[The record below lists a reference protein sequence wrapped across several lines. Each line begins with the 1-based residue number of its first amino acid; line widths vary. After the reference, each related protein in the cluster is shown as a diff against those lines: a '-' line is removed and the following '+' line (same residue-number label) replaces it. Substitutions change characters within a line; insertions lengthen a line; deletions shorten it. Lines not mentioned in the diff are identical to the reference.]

1 MAQLQAVLERS
12 SSAPSGRGRHPAHA
26 LELLEAKLALPP
38 LQPGT
43 VVRTG
48 LVNRLRASRC
58 PLITV
63 VGPAGYGKTTLLSHW
78 AERDRRSFAWLSPD
92 EGDDDPG
99 VLLRYVAAAL
109 HREGAVP
116 DTMATL
122 PRLALALSHASAPIV
137 LVLDDLQFVR
147 SRESGDLIATLER
160 HMPEGSTLALAG
172 RTLPDLPIARSRVA
186 GRLLELGA
194 TDLAFGRRE
203 AQLLLRAAQLELD
216 EADLMELMS
225 RTEGWAAGLHLAGL
239 FLQGGPGQRRSVA
252 DFAGDDRFVAD
263 YFRFEHLSRLGR
275 AELRFLTRSSVLDS
289 MCGPLCDAVLGKERQ
304 GSATRLESLEQSSLF
319 VVPLDRRRVWFRYH
333 HLFREALRAELERR
347 EPDLVP
353 ELNRRAAAWCEAN
366 GAPEA
371 ARRYAAA
378 TGDVHA
384 VARVVAAHALP
395 AYCEGRGAELD
406 SWLDGFD
413 DPVRLEEFPV
423 VAALGSWVHAL
434 SGRTDQADLWLEA
447 AEQRSYEGVL
457 PDATHSLAP
466 WIALLRA
473 AFCRDGVDQMLVDAE
488 SACEGLARRSQ
499 WRPTALLLRGVAH
512 LLLGDDE
519 RAEALFAEAD
529 KAAAIVGATETRR
542 LALAER
548 SLLAIAGGDYARG
561 RGLADAARSLG
572 ADSSGCRAVP
582 DALQLAVSARAEL
595 RHGTWEQARLG
606 VEEAERL
613 APALNDAF
621 PWFGVQTLLE
631 LARVEMALLDAAAA
645 HTHLA
650 RAESILERRPL
661 GVLAMQAKGVR
672 SELRALVD
680 AQDHTESVLTA
691 AELRLLPFLPTHLTF
706 REIGA
711 RLHVSRNTVKT
722 QAISIYRK
730 LGASSRADA
739 IDRAGQ
745 LGLVE

>member
-1 MAQLQAVLERS
+1 MAQLQAVVDRS
-12 SSAPSGRGRHPAHA
+12 STAPSGRRRRPAHA

-43 VVRTG
+43 VMRTG
-48 LVNRLRASRC
+48 LVNRLRASRS
-58 PLITV
+58 PLVKI

-78 AERDRRSFAWLSPD
+78 AERDARPFAWLSLD
-92 EGDDDPG
+92 ECDDDAG
-99 VLLRYVAAAL
+99 CLLSYIAAAL
-109 HREGAVP
+109 HRERAVP
-116 DTMATL
+116 DPMATL
-122 PRLALALSHASAPIV
+122 PQLASALLHAPAPIV
-137 LVLDDLQFVR
+137 LVLDDLQIVR
-147 SRESGDLIATLER
+147 SRESADLIATLER
-160 HMPEGSTLALAG
+160 HMRDGSTLALAG

-203 AQLLLRAAQLELD
+203 AQLLLRAAHVELD
-216 EADLMELMS
+216 EADLTELMR

-239 FLQGGPGQRRSVA
+239 FLQRGPGQRGSVA

-263 YFRFEHLSRLGR
+263 YFRFEHFSRLGR

-289 MCGPLCDAVLGKERQ
+289 MCGPLCDAVLGKERR
-304 GSATRLESLEQSSLF
+304 GSATKLESLEQSSLF

-347 EPDLVP
+347 EPELVP

-378 TGDVHA
+378 TGDVDA
-384 VARVVAAHALP
+384 LARVVAAHALP

-413 DPVRLEEFPV
+413 DPVRLEQFPV

-434 SGRTDQADLWLEA
+434 SGRPDQAELWLEA
-447 AEQRSYEGVL
+447 AEQRSLEGVL

-466 WIALLRA
+466 WTALLRA
-473 AFCRDGVDQMLVDAE
+473 AFSREGVDQMLVDAE
-488 SACEGLARRSQ
+488 TACEGLARRSQ

-512 LLLGDDE
+512 LLLGEDE

-548 SLLAIAGGDYARG
+548 SLLAIAVGDYARG
-561 RGLADAARSLG
+561 RDLADAARSL
-572 ADSSGCRAVP
+572 AAESSGSRAVS
-582 DALQLAVSARAEL
+582 DALQLAVLARAEL
-595 RHGTWEQARLG
+595 RHGTWEQAR
-606 VEEAERL
+606 VHAEEAERL
-613 APALNDAF
+613 APALSEAL

-631 LARVEMALLDAAAA
+631 LARAQMALLDAAAA
-645 HTHLA
+645 HTHLS

-672 SELRALVD
+672 AELRALVD
-680 AQDHTESVLTA
+680 AQDHNESVLTA

>member
-1 MAQLQAVLERS
+1 VAQLQAVVDTSSPAPADRS
-12 SSAPSGRGRHPAHA
+12 RRPVHA
-26 LELLEAKLALPP
+26 LELLEAKLTLPP

-43 VVRTG
+43 VTRTG
-48 LVNRLRASRC
+48 LVNRLRASRH
-58 PLITV
+58 PLVTI
-63 VGPAGYGKTTLLSHW
+63 VGPAGYGKTTLLSQW
-78 AERDRRSFAWLSPD
+78 AARDGRPFAWLSVD

-109 HREGAVP
+109 RRQAAVP
-116 DTMATL
+116 ETMTTL
-122 PRLALALSHASAPIV
+122 PRLASALSHASAPIV

-147 SRESGDLIATLER
+147 SHESADLIATLER
-160 HMPEGSTLALAG
+160 HLPDGSTLVLAG
-172 RTLPDLPIARSRVA
+172 RKLPELPIARSRVEA
-186 GRLLELGA
+186 RLLELGA
-194 TDLAFGRRE
+194 ADLAFGRRE
-203 AQLLLRAAQLELD
+203 AQRLLRAAHLELD
-216 EADLMELMS
+216 DADLLELLG

-239 FLQGGPGQRRSVA
+239 FLRGEPGQAGSVA

-263 YFRFEHLSRLGR
+263 YFRFEHLARLGR
-275 AELRFLTRSSVLDS
+275 AELRFLTRSSVLDT

-304 GSATRLESLEQSSLF
+304 TSATRLESLEHSSSF
-319 VVPLDRRRVWFRYH
+319 VVPLDRRRVWYRYH
-333 HLFREALRAELERR
+333 QLFREALRAELERR
-347 EPDLVP
+347 EPELVP

-366 GAPEA
+366 GSPEA

-378 TGDVHA
+378 TGDVDA
-384 VARVVAAHALP
+384 VARVVAAHAFP
-395 AYCEGRGAELD
+395 AYCEGGAELD
-406 SWLDGFD
+406 TWLDGFD
-413 DPVRLEEFPV
+413 DPVRLEQFPL

-434 SGRTDQADLWLEA
+434 SGRTDQAELWLEA
-447 AEQRSYEGVL
+447 AEQGSFDGVL
-457 PDATHSLAP
+457 PDDTRSLGP
-466 WIALLRA
+466 WISLLRA
-473 AFCRDGVDQMLVDAE
+473 ALCRDGVEQMLVDAE
-488 SACEGLARRSQ
+488 TACNGLARRSQ

-512 LLLGDDE
+512 LLLGEDE

-529 KAAAIVGATETRR
+529 KAASIVGATETRR

-548 SLLAIAGGDYARG
+548 SMLAIALGDYARG
-561 RGLADAARSLG
+561 RDLADAARSLA
-572 ADSSGCRAVP
+572 ADGSESRAVS
-582 DALQLAVSARAEL
+582 DALQLALLARAEL
-595 RHGTWEQARLG
+595 RHGTWEQAR
-606 VEEAERL
+606 VHVAEAERL
-613 APALNDAF
+613 APALNDAL

-645 HTHLA
+645 HTHLS

-661 GVLAMQAKGVR
+661 GVLTMHAKGVR

-680 AQDHTESVLTA
+680 AQDHSESVLTA

>member
-1 MAQLQAVLERS
+1 MRE
-12 SSAPSGRGRHPAHA
+12 

-43 VVRTG
+43 VTRTG
-48 LVNRLRASRC
+48 LVNRLRASRH
-58 PLITV
+58 PLVTI
-63 VGPAGYGKTTLLSHW
+63 VGPAGCGKTTLLSQW
-78 AERDRRSFAWLSPD
+78 TARDGRPFAWLSLD

-116 DTMATL
+116 DTTATL
-122 PRLALALSHASAPIV
+122 PRLASALSHASAPLV
-137 LVLDDLQFVR
+137 LVLDDVESLR
-147 SRESGDLIATLER
+147 SHESADLIATLER
-160 HMPEGSTLALAG
+160 HLPDGSTLALAG
-172 RTLPDLPIARSRVA
+172 RMLPELPIARSRVA

-203 AQLLLRAAQLELD
+203 AQLLLRAAHLEVD
-216 EADLMELMS
+216 EPDLMELLR

-239 FLQGGPGQRRSVA
+239 FLECGPEERRAVA
-252 DFAGDDRFVAD
+252 DFGGDDRFVAD

-304 GSATRLESLEQSSLF
+304 GSTTKLESLEQSSSF
-319 VVPLDRRRVWFRYH
+319 VVPLDRRRVWYRYH
-333 HLFREALRAELERR
+333 HLFRETLRAELERR
-347 EPDLVP
+347 EPELVP

-366 GAPEA
+366 GEPEA

-378 TGDVHA
+378 TGDVDA
-384 VARVVAAHALP
+384 LARVVAAHVLP
-395 AYCEGRGAELD
+395 AYCEGGGAELD
-406 SWLDGFD
+406 RWLDGFD
-413 DPVRLEEFPV
+413 DLVRLDQFPV

-434 SGRTDQADLWLEA
+434 SGRTDEAELWLEA
-447 AEQRSYEGVL
+447 AEQGSFEGVL
-457 PDATHSLAP
+457 PDGTRSLAP
-466 WIALLRA
+466 WIALLNA
-473 AFCRDGVDQMLVDAE
+473 AYCRDGVDQMLVDAE
-488 SACEGLARRSQ
+488 TACARLAKRSQ

-512 LLLGDDE
+512 LLRGEDE
-519 RAEALFAEAD
+519 RAEVLLAEAD
-529 KAAAIVGATETRR
+529 KVAANVGATETRR
-542 LALAER
+542 LALAEQ
-548 SLLAIAGGDYARG
+548 SVLAIARGDYARG
-561 RGLADAARSLG
+561 RGLAEVARSL
-572 ADSSGCRAVP
+572 AAESSGSRAVS
-582 DALQLAVSARAEL
+582 DALQLAVLARAEL
-595 RHGTWEQARLG
+595 RDGTWEQARIR

-613 APALNDAF
+613 APALGETL
-621 PWFGVQTLLE
+621 PWFGVQTCLE

-645 HTHLA
+645 HEHLA
-650 RAESILERRPL
+650 RAESILGRRPL

-672 SELRALVD
+672 AELRALVD

-711 RLHVSRNTVKT
+711 RLHISRNTVKT

>member
-1 MAQLQAVLERS
+1 M
-12 SSAPSGRGRHPAHA
+12 HA
-26 LELLEAKLALPP
+26 LELLEAKLARPP

-43 VVRTG
+43 VTRTG
-48 LVNRLRASRC
+48 LVNRLRASKH
-58 PLITV
+58 PLVTI
-63 VGPAGYGKTTLLSHW
+63 VGPAGYGKTTLLSQW
-78 AERDRRSFAWLSPD
+78 AERDGRPFAWLSLD

-99 VLLRYVAAAL
+99 VLLRYIAAAL
-109 HREGAVP
+109 RREGAVP
-116 DTMATL
+116 ETMATL
-122 PRLALALSHASAPIV
+122 PRLASALSHASAPIV
-137 LVLDDLQFVR
+137 LVLDDLQFIR
-147 SRESGDLIATLER
+147 SHESADLIATLER
-160 HMPEGSTLALAG
+160 HLPDGSTLALAG
-172 RTLPDLPIARSRVA
+172 RRLPDLHIPRNRVA
-186 GRLLELGA
+186 ARLLELGA
-194 TDLAFGRRE
+194 SDLAFGRRE
-203 AQLLLRAAQLELD
+203 AQLLLRAAHLELD
-216 EADLMELMS
+216 EADLMELLG

-239 FLQGGPGQRRSVA
+239 FLQGGPEQRGSVA

-263 YFRFEHLSRLGR
+263 YFRFEHLSQLGR

-304 GSATRLESLEQSSLF
+304 TSATKLESLEQSSSF
-319 VVPLDRRRVWFRYH
+319 VVPLDRRRLWYRYH
-333 HLFREALRAELERR
+333 HLFREALRAELERG
-347 EPDLVP
+347 EPELVP

-366 GAPEA
+366 GAPDA

-378 TGDVHA
+378 TGDVEA

-395 AYCEGRGAELD
+395 AYCEGAELD

-413 DPVRLEEFPV
+413 DPVRLEQFPV

-434 SGRTDQADLWLEA
+434 SGRTDQAELWLEA
-447 AEQRSYEGVL
+447 AEQGSFKGVL
-457 PDATHSLAP
+457 SDDTCSLAP
-466 WIALLRA
+466 WTALLRA
-473 AFCRDGVDQMLVDAE
+473 ALCRDGVDQMLVDAE
-488 SACEGLARRSQ
+488 TACEGLARRSQ

-512 LLLGDDE
+512 LLLGEDE
-519 RAEALFAEAD
+519 RAEVLFAEAD

-548 SLLAIAGGDYARG
+548 SVLAIAVGDFARG
-561 RGLADAARSLG
+561 EDLADAARSLAAEG
-572 ADSSGCRAVP
+572 SGSRAVS
-582 DALQLAVSARAEL
+582 DALQLAALARAEL
-595 RHGTWEQARLG
+595 RHGTWDEARFH
-606 VEEAERL
+606 VAEAERL
-613 APALNDAF
+613 APALSDAL

-672 SELRALVD
+672 AELRALVD

-739 IDRAGQ
+739 IDRAAQ

>member
-1 MAQLQAVLERS
+1 VHAV
-12 SSAPSGRGRHPAHA
+12 
-26 LELLEAKLALPP
+26 ELFEAKLALPP

-43 VVRTG
+43 VTRTG
-48 LVNRLRASRC
+48 LVNRLRASRH
-58 PLITV
+58 PLVTV
-63 VGPAGYGKTTLLSHW
+63 VGPAGYGKTTLLSQW
-78 AERDRRSFAWLSPD
+78 AARDGRPFAWLSLD
-92 EGDDDPG
+92 EGDDDPR

-109 HREGAVP
+109 RHEGAVP
-116 DTMATL
+116 DTLATL
-122 PRLALALSHASAPIV
+122 PGLASALSHASAPIV
-137 LVLDDLQFVR
+137 LVLDNVQFVR
-147 SRESGDLIATLER
+147 SHESADLIATLER
-160 HMPEGSTLALAG
+160 HLPDGSTLALAG
-172 RTLPDLPIARSRVA
+172 RRLPELPIARSRVA
-186 GRLLELGA
+186 SRLLELGA

-203 AQLLLRAAQLELD
+203 SQLLLRAAHLD
-216 EADLMELMS
+216 LGEADLLELLG

-239 FLQGGPGQRRSVA
+239 FLQGEQRGSVA

-304 GSATRLESLEQSSLF
+304 TSATRLESLEKSSSF
-319 VVPLDRRRVWFRYH
+319 VVPLDRRRVWYRYH
-333 HLFREALRAELERR
+333 QLFRGALRAELERR
-347 EPDLVP
+347 EPELVP

-366 GAPEA
+366 GAPAA

-378 TGDVHA
+378 TGDVDV

-395 AYCEGRGAELD
+395 AYCEGGAELD

-413 DPVRLEEFPV
+413 DPVRLEQFPV

-434 SGRTDQADLWLEA
+434 SGRTEQAELWLEA
-447 AEQRSYEGVL
+447 AEEGSFEGVL
-457 PDATHSLAP
+457 PDDTRSLAP
-466 WIALLRA
+466 WTALLRA
-473 AFCRDGVDQMLVDAE
+473 ALCRDGVEQMLVDAE
-488 SACEGLARRSQ
+488 TACEGLARRSQ

-512 LLLGDDE
+512 LLLGEDE

-542 LALAER
+542 LALAEL
-548 SLLAIAGGDYARG
+548 SMFAIGLGDYARG
-561 RGLADAARSLG
+561 RDLADAARALA
-572 ADSSGCRAVP
+572 ADGSGGRAVS
-582 DALQLAVSARAEL
+582 DALQLAVLARAEL
-595 RHGTWEQARLG
+595 RHGTWEQARIH
-606 VEEAERL
+606 VAEAERL
-613 APALNDAF
+613 APALSDAL
-621 PWFGVQTLLE
+621 PWFGVQALLE

-645 HTHLA
+645 HTHLS

-661 GVLAMQAKGVR
+661 GVLRMQARGVR
-672 SELRALVD
+672 AELRALVD
-680 AQDHTESVLTA
+680 AQDHSESVLTA

-706 REIGA
+706 REIGV

-739 IDRAGQ
+739 IERAGQ

>member
-1 MAQLQAVLERS
+1 M
-12 SSAPSGRGRHPAHA
+12 
-26 LELLEAKLALPP
+26 
-38 LQPGT
+38 
-43 VVRTG
+43 RTG

-58 PLITV
+58 PLITI
-63 VGPAGYGKTTLLSHW
+63 VGAAGYGKTTLLSQW
-78 AERDRRSFAWLSPD
+78 AERDGRPFAWLSLD
-92 EGDDDPG
+92 EGDDDPV
-99 VLLRYVAAAL
+99 VLLRYIAAAL

-116 DTMATL
+116 DRMATL
-122 PRLALALSHASAPIV
+122 PRLASALSQASAPIV
-137 LVLDDLQFVR
+137 LVLDDLQFVS
-147 SRESGDLIATLER
+147 SRESADLIATLER
-160 HMPEGSTLALAG
+160 HMPDGSTLALAG
-172 RTLPDLPIARSRVA
+172 RTLPELPIARSRVA

-203 AQLLLRAAQLELD
+203 AQLLLRAAHLDLD
-216 EADLMELMS
+216 EAELMELMG
-225 RTEGWAAGLHLAGL
+225 RTEGWPAGLHLAGL
-239 FLQGGPGQRRSVA
+239 FLQGAPGQRASVA

-289 MCGPLCDAVLGKERQ
+289 MCGPLCDAVLGRERP
-304 GSATRLESLEQSSLF
+304 GSAAKLESLERSSLF
-319 VVPLDRRRVWFRYH
+319 VVPLDRRGVWYRYH

-347 EPDLVP
+347 EPELVP

-371 ARRYAAA
+371 TRRYAAA
-378 TGDVHA
+378 TGDIDT

-395 AYCEGRGAELD
+395 AYCEGRGAELG

-413 DPVRLEEFPV
+413 DPVRLEQFPV
-423 VAALGSWVHAL
+423 VAALGSWIHAL
-434 SGRTDQADLWLEA
+434 SGRTDQAELWLEA

-457 PDATHSLAP
+457 ADGTTSLGP
-466 WIALLRA
+466 WVALLRA
-473 AFCRDGVDQMLVDAE
+473 ALCRNGVDRMLVDTE
-488 SACEGLARRSQ
+488 TACNGLARRSQ

-512 LLLGDDE
+512 LLLGEDE
-519 RAEALFAEAD
+519 RAEGLFVEAES
-529 KAAAIVGATETRR
+529 AAVSVGATETRR

-548 SLLAIAGGDYARG
+548 SLLAIAGGDHARG
-561 RGLADAARSLG
+561 GELADAARSLAAG
-572 ADSSGCRAVP
+572 SSEIRAVS
-582 DALQLAVSARAEL
+582 DALQLAVLARAEL
-595 RHGTWEQARLG
+595 RHGTWEQARIH
-606 VEEAERL
+606 VREAEGL
-613 APALNDAF
+613 AHALSEAL
-621 PWFGVQTLLE
+621 PWFGVQTSLE

-645 HTHLA
+645 HAHLS
-650 RAESILERRPL
+650 RAESILERRSL
-661 GVLAMQAKGVR
+661 GVLAMHAKAVR
-672 SELRALVD
+672 AELRALID
-680 AQDHTESVLTA
+680 AQDHTDSVLTA

-739 IDRAGQ
+739 IDRAAQ